1 MIKFL
6 KKYFNRKSKKTSKK
20 LNTFGGVFT
29 PDVLTILGVI
39 MYLRL
44 GWVVGNAGLLG
55 AFLIILLAKVI
66 TISTGLSMASITT
79 NIKIGVG
86 GAYSIISKSLGLEAG
101 GSIGIPFYISQALSA
116 ALYIAGFTA
125 GWLLIF
131 PAHSPVL
138 VSVSAWIILLTIS
151 YISTVFAIRIQYFI
165 MAIIGL
171 SLLSVFLAPAEVGAH
186 INLIGGF
193 EDANFW
199 QVFAVFFP
207 AVTGIMAGA
216 NLSGDLENPRE
227 AIPKGTLWA
236 IFVTMIIYLAL
247 AYILSVIAT
256 PEELRNNEMIMVIKA
271 RWGFLVTLGILA
283 ATFSSA
289 LGGMVGA
296 PRILEALAIDKIIPF
311 AKFFV
316 TKPKENEPRNAIIFT
331 GLVILLPLLLGD
343 FNALASLITMF
354 FLITYGTLNMV
365 VYIQQSMNLI
375 SFRPTFKIPRIVPLI
390 GFIGSLFIMF
400 LINPIFGF
408 VAILTIIIIYIYLTR
423 QGLKANWGDIRGGMF
438 LAIAERAS
446 RIASKF
452 PRHQVVWKPDIL
464 LPVEDPTEWS
474 APLLFIRNITYPAG
488 SIFAFSIKEKEK
500 EEDYAALKELLK
512 PLNDEDI
519 LVNSTIIEDTNF
531 IHGAK
536 IVIQTLRGG
545 AFRPNTLFLTLG
557 NDKRKDKNISE
568 LALIAT
574 KNDLSIL
581 ILRRHPRVSFGMQK
595 DINIWL
601 RDKSP
606 NWHLTVLIAL
616 QIQMNWEGKINLVT
630 VAEEEG
636 SEARLNVFLNKLSN
650 QTRLPAMSEFFVL
663 KGHFK
668 EAMAQAP
675 RADINIMGVG
685 GNNLP
690 FEMMREAAEITK
702 SSCLFVKDN
711 GNVSA
716 IV

>member
-1 MIKFL
+1 MMKLISGIF
-6 KKYFNRKSKKTSKK
+6 KKKSNNNSNKK

-44 GWVVGNAGLLG
+44 GWVVGNAGLVG
-55 AFLIILLAKVI
+55 AILIILLAKTI
-66 TISTGLSMASITT
+66 TIATGLSMSSITT

-131 PAHSPVL
+131 PNHSPVL
-138 VSVSAWIILLTIS
+138 ISLSTWMVLLTIS
-151 YISTVFAIRIQYFI
+151 YISTLFAIRIQYI
-165 MAIIGL
+165 VMAVIFL
-171 SLLSVFLAPAEVGAH
+171 SLVSVFLAPTDFATNIQFMG
-186 INLIGGF
+186 NF
-193 EDANFW
+193 EDAGFW
-199 QVFAVFFP
+199 EVFAVFFP

-216 NLSGDLENPRE
+216 NLSGDLQNPRK
-227 AIPKGTLWA
+227 AIPQGTLSA
-236 IFVTMIIYLAL
+236 ILITMIIYIGL
-247 AYILSVIAT
+247 AYMLSIIAS
-256 PEELRNNEMIMVIKA
+256 PAELRNNEMIMVEKA
-271 RWGFLVTLGILA
+271 NWSFIVTLGILA

-289 LGGMVGA
+289 LGGMIGA
-296 PRILEALAIDKIIPF
+296 PRIIEALAINRTIPF
-311 AKFFV
+311 SNFFV
-316 TKPKENEPRNAIIFT
+316 TKSKNGEPRNAIVFT
-331 GLVILLPLLLGD
+331 ALLILLPLLLGD
-343 FNALASLITMF
+343 FNSLATLITMF
-354 FLITYGTLNMV
+354 FLVTYGILNLI

-375 SFRPTFKIPRIVPLI
+375 SFRPTFKIPKFVPFI
-390 GFIGSLFIMF
+390 GFVGSMFIMF

-408 VAILTIIIIYIYLTR
+408 VAIFTIVGIYIYLTS
-423 QGLKANWGDIRGGMF
+423 QGLHSIGGDIRGGMF

-464 LPVEDPTEWS
+464 LPIEDPEGWVG
-474 APLLFIRNITYPAG
+474 PLLFIRNITYPAG
-488 SIFAFSIKEKEK
+488 SIFAFSVKDKEI
-500 EEDYAALKELLK
+500 EDSDTALKELIK
-512 PLNDEDI
+512 PIDDEGV
-519 LVNSTIIEDTNF
+519 LVNSTVIEEHDF

-545 AFRPNTLFLTLG
+545 SFRPNTLFLTIG
-557 NDKRKDKNISE
+557 EDSRKDNNISD
-568 LALIAT
+568 LIAIAT
-574 KNDLSIL
+574 QNELSVL
-581 ILRRHPRVSFGMQK
+581 ILRQHSRVAFGMQK
-595 DINIWL
+595 DVNIWL

-616 QIQMNWEGKINLVT
+616 QIQLNWEGKINLVT
-630 VAEEEG
+630 VAESEEDKP
-636 SEARLNVFLNKLSN
+636 RLNKFLNRLSN
-650 QTRLPAMSEFFVL
+650 QTRLPALSEFHVL
-663 KGHFK
+663 VGDYKTTLK
-668 EAMAQAP
+668 NAP

-685 GNNLP
+685 DSHN
-690 FEMMREAAEITK
+690 FEMIRETSELTK

-711 GNVSA
+711 GDVSA